1 MISGTINHAAAEYSR
16 TQGGSMTR
24 QRATILEIIRKQPVH
39 YTAEEI
45 YEIAKTR
52 HPGMSFATVYNNL
65 HALERDEMI
74 RRITAEDGSS
84 RYDRS
89 FAPHGHL
96 YCSVCRCI
104 TDFEI
109 PDFSGSLTDI
119 VGKEIDSYELKVRY
133 VCPACAESK
142 KETRTPAEAE

>member
-1 MISGTINHAAAEYSR
+1 
-16 TQGGSMTR
+16 MTR
-24 QRATILEIIRKQPVH
+24 QRATILEIIRSRPVH

-89 FAPHGHL
+89 FTPHGHL
-96 YCSVCRCI
+96 YCRECRRI
-104 TDFEI
+104 QDFDV
-109 PDFSGSLTDI
+109 PDFREALKEI
-119 VGKEIDSYELKVRY
+119 VGKEIDSFELKVRY
-133 VCPACAESK
+133 VCPQCAAQNMSE
-142 KETRTPAEAE
+142 TPAAAE